1 MCLLVKA
8 DTEPTKKDVPVV
20 VYKVLK
26 KTDCGPYQEEY
37 TYVHG
42 LNVPTEQPS
51 KLAILKIRNYV
62 EYGTTTNETEY
73 MLLDEGYLHAFK
85 NELDACLRQNELE
98 ISYSSFPDAF
108 PRPQNRFKV
117 VEMEIPAGTEYYEDD
132 ICVAARALYWA

>member
-8 DTEPTKKDVPVV
+8 DAKPTKKDVPVV

-26 KTDCGPYQEEY
+26 KTDCGPYQEDY

-42 LNVPTEQPS
+42 LNVPSEQPP
-51 KLAILKIRNYV
+51 KPAILKISKYA
-62 EYGTTTNETEY
+62 EHSITNETEY

-85 NELDACLRQNELE
+85 DELAACLRQNELE

-117 VEMEIPAGTEYYEDD
+117 VEMEIPAGTEYYEDGG
-132 ICVAARALYWA
+132 CVAARALYWA

>member
-8 DTEPTKKDVPVV
+8 DTEPTKKDTPVV

-42 LNVPTEQPS
+42 LNIPSEQPP
-51 KLAILKIRNYV
+51 KKPAVLKISNYD
-62 EYGTTTNETEY
+62 EGTTYETKY
-73 MLLDEGYLHAFK
+73 MMLDEGYLHAFK
-85 NELDACLRQNELE
+85 DELDACIRQNELE
-98 ISYSSFPDAF
+98 ISYSSFPEAF

-117 VEMEIPAGTEYYEDD
+117 VEMEIPAGTEYYDD
-132 ICVAARALYWA
+132 GVCVASRALYWA